1 VLVGVDPT
9 NQNPIFAMARLVVLT
24 GSATVGTCA
33 PCKMVQRG
41 SESYAN
47 KVLAQEGDCSVI
59 LPLKGTVR
67 GYL

>member
-1 VLVGVDPT
+1 MI
-9 NQNPIFAMARLVVLT
+9 QW
-24 GSATVGTCA
+24 
-33 PCKMVQRG
+33 G

-59 LPLKGTVR
+59 SPLKGTVQ